1 MIVDI
6 LHLFVFVVTGLR
18 HACFEPHHPLAA
30 VGAEPAAA
38 AEQERKR
45 IAGLAQQQQQPFS
58 FWFVALFSSS
68 IVLSW
73 FNIFVCATQ
82 HCTVR
87 I

>member
-18 HACFEPHHPLAA
+18 NACFEPHHPLAA

-58 FWFVALFSSS
+58 FWFVAFFLLPLCSLGSTFLCVLHS
-68 IVLSW
+68 I
-73 FNIFVCATQ
+73 AQ
-82 HCTVR
+82 
-87 I
+87 